1 MHGHFNVR
9 VPDVDVVEDGLSS
22 YEVNTGLAIVIPITK
37 IMEVINQK
45 KLLEKRQE
53 IIAKLT
59 RDKAAEPD

>member
-1 MHGHFNVR
+1 MR